1 MLDNI
6 DRFLSGYVLVPL
18 LLLSGILMT
27 IRLSAFF
34 FFHPIKFFKDLLSS
48 SKDGETSSFSA
59 LTTALAGTLGVGNIS
74 GVCAA
79 IISGGPGALFWM
91 VVSAFAVMSI
101 KYAEVFLAV
110 EFRMT
115 LYNNEGRRFYR
126 SGAPYYIREGLRPRL
141 GKFSSA
147 LAVLFAV
154 LLISNSLLTGTL
166 VQVNAAASVSPF
178 LPRALVGALF
188 GGIALFVVFGGMKR
202 VGHFTSF
209 LIPLLSAVFISM
221 SLWIII
227 RNRQEVPRI
236 MGEIMDDAFH
246 FRAAKGGILGFL
258 ASRAVR
264 FGVTRGIFSNEAGCG
279 SSPTAHGAADSKS
292 PHHQGCFGIFEVF
305 CDTVVMCSL
314 CGLVVLVTGASG
326 TDGMALAIDGYGAGG
341 KLCSVLLSA
350 SILIFALSTVVCQCY
365 YGTEALLFLSN
376 SRFPRTVYHILV
388 FAAAVWGSVISAD
401 LMWQIAD
408 LQISLMTVINTLA
421 VLALS
426 KRVIKGFESE
436 WKTSH
441 PKTRPNARKSLH
453 GASQRDLR
461 KNIPHRKG

>member
-1 MLDNI
+1 MTVLENI
-6 DRFLSGYVLVPL
+6 DRVLAGYVLVPL
-18 LLLSGILMT
+18 LILSGIAMSF
-27 IRLSAFF
+27 RLSAFF
-34 FFHPIKFFKDLLSS
+34 FLHPIKFFKDLTSS
-48 SKDGETSSFSA
+48 PKDGETSSFSA

-79 IISGGPGALFWM
+79 ILSGGAGALFWM
-91 VVSAFAVMSI
+91 VASAFGVMSI

-110 EFRMT
+110 EFRRT
-115 LYNNEGRRFYR
+115 LYNNEGRRYYR

-141 GKFSSA
+141 GKFSSV

-166 VQVNAAASVSPF
+166 VQVNAAAAVSPF
-178 LPRALVGALF
+178 LPRSLVGALF
-188 GGIALFVVFGGMKR
+188 GGIAVFTVLGGMKR
-202 VGHFTSF
+202 VGRFTSF
-209 LIPLLSAVFISM
+209 LIPLLSCVFILM

-227 RNRQEVPRI
+227 CRRQEVPRVI
-236 MGEIMDDAFH
+236 GEVMDDAFSFH
-246 FRAAKGGILGFL
+246 AAKGGIIGFL
-258 ASRAVR
+258 TSKAVR

-305 CDTVVMCSL
+305 CDTVIMCSL
-314 CGLVVLVTGASG
+314 CGLVVLVTGARG

-341 KLCSVLLSA
+341 TLCSVLLSA

-376 SRFPRTVYHILV
+376 SRLPRTVYHTLV
-388 FAAAVWGSVISAD
+388 FAVAVWGSVISAD

-426 KRVIKGFESE
+426 KRVVKGFETE
-436 WKTSH
+436 WRISH
-441 PKTRPNARKSLH
+441 PKKRRNVRKERL
-453 GASQRDLR
+453 
-461 KNIPHRKG
+461 